1 MSVKKNFIYSC
12 ILTVSNYIFPL
23 ITFPYVS
30 RALGV
35 TRMGTCSF
43 VDSIINY
50 YILFAMM
57 GISAVGIREI
67 AGSNN
72 NSQKQSKVFSSLFTL
87 NAIST
92 LVMLLLLLV
101 SIEIIPQFS
110 ENRKLLYIGASKL
123 IGNLFLVE
131 WYFKGTEN
139 FKYITKRSIAVKTVY
154 VLLVLLLVKEPE
166 DYYIYFSLLTGMVVF
181 NALINFP
188 YACSK
193 VKLRF
198 HELCMGQY
206 IKPFL
211 IMGSYMLLTS
221 MYTSFNVVYLGMTSG
236 DTEVGY
242 YATSAK
248 LFHIIL
254 AVYTAF
260 TGVMLPRM
268 SALYSE
274 NRIDEFKKM
283 IMKSTTALVTLSVP
297 AVIMTTLLAPEIVYT
312 LSGPG
317 YEGAYTPARII
328 MPLIFIIGYEQILV
342 LQILMPTKKDKSVL
356 RNSILGATVGVL
368 LNILL
373 VQRLGATGSAIVWVA
388 SEITVLLSAQIIV
401 SKKFSLHFPFIATIK
416 NIIFYIPSIALIILL
431 KRYGCD
437 SNLYNIA
444 LGSLIIFINAII
456 VLKYTQPQIMG
467 TIIGKFNKRK
477 N

>member
-1 MSVKKNFIYSC
+1 
-12 ILTVSNYIFPL
+12 
-23 ITFPYVS
+23 
-30 RALGV
+30 
-35 TRMGTCSF
+35 
-43 VDSIINY
+43 
-50 YILFAMM
+50 
-57 GISAVGIREI
+57 
-67 AGSNN
+67 
-72 NSQKQSKVFSSLFTL
+72 
-87 NAIST
+87 
-92 LVMLLLLLV
+92 
-101 SIEIIPQFS
+101 
-110 ENRKLLYIGASKL
+110 
-123 IGNLFLVE
+123 
-131 WYFKGTEN
+131 
-139 FKYITKRSIAVKTVY
+139 
-154 VLLVLLLVKEPE
+154 
-166 DYYIYFSLLTGMVVF
+166 MVVF

-242 YATSAK
+242 YSTSAK

-283 IMKSTTALVTLSVP
+283 IRKSTTALVTLSVP
-297 AVIMTTLLAPEIVYT
+297 AVIITTLLAPEIVYT
-312 LSGPG
+312 ISGPG

-388 SEITVLLSAQIIV
+388 SEITVLLSAQYAASRMLGI
-401 SKKFSLHFPFIATIK
+401 HFPMKELIK
-416 NIIFYIPSIALIILL
+416 NILYYTPSTALALIIL
-431 KRYGCD
+431 KE
-437 SNLYNIA
+437 SNAHYMQNI
-444 LGSLIIFINAII
+444 IITGVIFLVNMAI
-456 VLKYTQPQIMG
+456 VLYYTQPHLI
-467 TIIGKFNKRK
+467 TALTDKIAKRR
-477 N
+477 

>member
-1 MSVKKNFIYSC
+1 MEVKKNFGYNF

-30 RALGV
+30 RVLGV
-35 TRMGTCSF
+35 TKMGTCSF

-72 NSQKQSKVFSSLFTL
+72 NSQKQSKIFSSLFTL

-181 NALINFP
+181 NAFINFP

-242 YATSAK
+242 YSTSAK

-283 IMKSTTALVTLSVP
+283 IRKSTTALVTLSVP

-312 LSGPG
+312 ISGPG

-388 SEITVLLSAQIIV
+388 SEITVLLSAQYAASRMLSI
-401 SKKFSLHFPFIATIK
+401 HFPMKELIK
-416 NIIFYIPSIALIILL
+416 NILYYTPSTALALIIL
-431 KRYGCD
+431 KE
-437 SNLYNIA
+437 SNVHYIQNI
-444 LGSLIIFINAII
+444 IITGVIFLVNMTI
-456 VLKYTQPQIMG
+456 VIYYTQPHLI
-467 TIIGKFNKRK
+467 TALTDKIAKRR
-477 N
+477 